1 MLCFKGAQSED
12 QIQLEKSSNLFNFGF
27 LLDQKDTFSIVFLV
41 KQHFG
46 LLYFSALKKRKTKE
60 RVRETEKINK

>member
-1 MLCFKGAQSED
+1 MCFVLKVHKVRTKFSWKKV
-12 QIQLEKSSNLFNFGF
+12 QICLI
-27 LLDQKDTFSIVFLV
+27 LDFYWIKKIHLALYFLV

-60 RVRETEKINK
+60 RETEKINK